1 MTGGIKLAPLMTE
14 IKVNIDG
21 FKNDMQKA
29 ATAGVKEA
37 DRISEKL
44 SSVTK
49 AGEKLSK
56 IGTAMMAG
64 LTVPLISA
72 GTAATKMAV
81 DYESSFAKVSTL
93 LDANVVN
100 YQEYKN
106 QLLDASSESKIA
118 IDEFSEAV
126 YSSISAGVDQTKAIS
141 FTTDAMKL
149 AKGGFTDGAK
159 AVDVLTTA
167 INGYNLKSS
176 DATRISDL
184 LITTQNLG
192 KTTVDELASSMG
204 TVIPVASSVNFNVN
218 ELSASYAQL
227 TKNGIATAE
236 SGTYLKAMLSELGKS
251 GSITNGTLRELTG
264 KGFAQLK
271 AEGVSTTKILQMISD
286 EAGKNGKTLKD
297 MFSSVE
303 AGSAALVLAKGS
315 GAEYNEMLQGMRSSA
330 GATQEAFDKMDAT
343 PAEQLNGAINKL
355 KNDAIKFGAA
365 FVPVVTKVSDKL
377 GEVADRFSNLSDE
390 EKENAIKWGL
400 VLAATGPVIKVVGGG
415 ITTFTKLASVIGGAS
430 KAVGSTGLTGSMTG
444 LLGIAVPVAVGV
456 AAVGT
461 ALYVMH
467 ENAQLASRKCTD
479 ASEDMSLME
488 KVLAKLKGTETHT
501 KEEMVEL
508 GYVYEDFGEN
518 ISPEFQEA
526 VEESAKKV
534 QDFNVYLREIGFDNV
549 ISQAESAEFNRRVNE
564 TCDEAIKTIQGKK
577 EEAQLGLKELF
588 IADDQVIDESEQKV
602 LDALAKS
609 SDKQIAE
616 VTTLEGEIL
625 AIKQKAVD
633 EKRALNDQEIADI
646 ESKNAR
652 IRQIELEAV
661 GGTEEELLYAKNEF
675 NARAKNLDAES
686 ASELLQEKVK
696 ARNDEIVKIK
706 ASYDTEI
713 ELLKSKLDEMNAEDR
728 KAAEEQINNLE
739 KDKQDKINKQEELYE
754 EYLAIIRENNPNL
767 MDELNKF
774 SGEVLSNAD
783 KECKERLDLYRET
796 YGDLS
801 QIQETGLYTIYN
813 KESHT
818 WNQVAAVVDEG
829 TGEITAMY
837 SNMVGASAGWSE
849 SMAKDAEKMIKKAD
863 DASDVIAQLVD
874 ANDYYVDSAGNVVQ
888 AATGIASEM
897 EQVTKKTDGSR
908 EGIVKINN
916 TPYKI
921 QVNKDGTIR
930 SLSEIKEAADNAAK
944 PRTLT
949 IKAELAA
956 GINAKAM
963 FERQQA
969 SYNFNGIDNVPYDGY
984 HAILHKN
991 ERVLTAEENKT
1002 YSNQQPVDYGTIQSI
1017 IRREVSNIVI
1027 ELNGREF
1034 ARAVRQV

>member
-56 IGTAMMAG
+56 IGTAMTAG

-106 QLLDASSESKIA
+106 QLLDASSESKTA

-251 GSITNGTLRELTG
+251 GSITDGTLRELTG

-315 GAEYNEMLQGMRSSA
+315 GAEYNEMLQGMQNSA

-400 VLAATGPVIKVVGGG
+400 VLAAAGPVIKVVGGG

-430 KAVGSTGLTGSMTG
+430 KAVTTFKT
-444 LLGIAVPVAVGV
+444 AQAAVAVGV

-461 ALYVMH
+461 ALYAMH
-467 ENAQLASRKCTD
+467 ENAQLAARKCTD

-508 GYVYEDFGEN
+508 GYVYEDFVEN

-564 TCDEAIKTIQGKK
+564 TCDETIKTIQGKK
-577 EEAQLGLKELF
+577 EEAQSGLKELF

-616 VTTLEGEIL
+616 VTTLKGEIL

-696 ARNDEIVKIK
+696 VRNDEIVKIK

-874 ANDYYVDSAGNVVQ
+874 VNDYYVDSAGNVVQ

-991 ERVLTAEENKT
+991 ERVLTAEENKA
-1002 YSNQQPVDYGTIQSI
+1002 YSTQQPVDYGTIQSI

>member
-49 AGEKLSK
+49 AGEKLST
-56 IGTAMMAG
+56 IGTAMTAG

-72 GTAATKMAV
+72 GTAATKMA
-81 DYESSFAKVSTL
+81 SSFAKVSTL

-106 QLLDASSESKIA
+106 QLLDASSESKTA

-251 GSITNGTLRELTG
+251 GSITDGTLRELTG

-315 GAEYNEMLQGMRSSA
+315 GAEYNEMLQGMQNSA

-400 VLAATGPVIKVVGGG
+400 VLAAAGPVIKVVGGG

-696 ARNDEIVKIK
+696 VRNDEIVKIK

-813 KESHT
+813 KEY
-818 WNQVAAVVDEG
+818 N
-829 TGEITAMY
+829 
-837 SNMVGASAGWSE
+837 SE
-849 SMAKDAEKMIKKAD
+849 RNCS
-863 DASDVIAQLVD
+863 
-874 ANDYYVDSAGNVVQ
+874 
-888 AATGIASEM
+888 
-897 EQVTKKTDGSR
+897 
-908 EGIVKINN
+908 
-916 TPYKI
+916 
-921 QVNKDGTIR
+921 
-930 SLSEIKEAADNAAK
+930 
-944 PRTLT
+944 
-949 IKAELAA
+949 
-956 GINAKAM
+956 
-963 FERQQA
+963 
-969 SYNFNGIDNVPYDGY
+969 
-984 HAILHKN
+984 
-991 ERVLTAEENKT
+991 
-1002 YSNQQPVDYGTIQSI
+1002 
-1017 IRREVSNIVI
+1017 
-1027 ELNGREF
+1027 
-1034 ARAVRQV
+1034 

>member
-1 MTGGIKLAPLMTE
+1 
-14 IKVNIDG
+14 
-21 FKNDMQKA
+21 MQKA

-37 DRISEKL
+37 DRISKKL

-56 IGTAMMAG
+56 VGTAMTAG

-204 TVIPVASSVNFNVN
+204 TVIPVASSVNFNIN

-251 GSITNGTLRELTG
+251 GSITDGTLRELTG

-315 GAEYNEMLQGMRSSA
+315 GAEYNEMLQGMQNSA

-400 VLAATGPVIKVVGGG
+400 VLAAAGPVIKVVGGG

-508 GYVYEDFGEN
+508 GYVYEDFVEN

-652 IRQIELEAV
+652 IRQIELGSRWWNGRGTAV
-661 GGTEEELLYAKNEF
+661 
-675 NARAKNLDAES
+675 
-686 ASELLQEKVK
+686 
-696 ARNDEIVKIK
+696 
-706 ASYDTEI
+706 
-713 ELLKSKLDEMNAEDR
+713 
-728 KAAEEQINNLE
+728 
-739 KDKQDKINKQEELYE
+739 
-754 EYLAIIRENNPNL
+754 
-767 MDELNKF
+767 
-774 SGEVLSNAD
+774 
-783 KECKERLDLYRET
+783 CKE
-796 YGDLS
+796 
-801 QIQETGLYTIYN
+801 
-813 KESHT
+813 
-818 WNQVAAVVDEG
+818 
-829 TGEITAMY
+829 
-837 SNMVGASAGWSE
+837 
-849 SMAKDAEKMIKKAD
+849 
-863 DASDVIAQLVD
+863 
-874 ANDYYVDSAGNVVQ
+874 
-888 AATGIASEM
+888 
-897 EQVTKKTDGSR
+897 
-908 EGIVKINN
+908 
-916 TPYKI
+916 
-921 QVNKDGTIR
+921 
-930 SLSEIKEAADNAAK
+930 
-944 PRTLT
+944 
-949 IKAELAA
+949 
-956 GINAKAM
+956 
-963 FERQQA
+963 
-969 SYNFNGIDNVPYDGY
+969 
-984 HAILHKN
+984 
-991 ERVLTAEENKT
+991 
-1002 YSNQQPVDYGTIQSI
+1002 
-1017 IRREVSNIVI
+1017 
-1027 ELNGREF
+1027 
-1034 ARAVRQV
+1034 

>member
-37 DRISEKL
+37 DRISKKL

-56 IGTAMMAG
+56 IGTAMTAG

-204 TVIPVASSVNFNVN
+204 TVIPVASSVNFNIN

-251 GSITNGTLRELTG
+251 GSITDGTLKELTG

-271 AEGVSTTKILQMISD
+271 VEGVSTTKILQMISD

-315 GAEYNEMLQGMRSSA
+315 GAEYNEMLQGMQNSA

-400 VLAATGPVIKVVGGG
+400 VLAAAGPVIKVAGGG

-588 IADDQVIDESEQKV
+588 IADDQVIDESEKKV

-696 ARNDEIVKIK
+696 VRNDEIVKIK

-813 KESHT
+813 KESHA

-874 ANDYYVDSAGNVVQ
+874 VNDYYVDSAGNVVQ

-991 ERVLTAEENKT
+991 ERVLTAEENKA
-1002 YSNQQPVDYGTIQSI
+1002 YSTQQPVDYGTIQSI

>member
-37 DRISEKL
+37 DRISKKL

-56 IGTAMMAG
+56 IGTAMTAG

-204 TVIPVASSVNFNVN
+204 TVIPVASSVNFNIN

-251 GSITNGTLRELTG
+251 GSITDGTLRELTG

-315 GAEYNEMLQGMRSSA
+315 GAEYNEMLQGMQNSA

-377 GEVADRFSNLSDE
+377 GEVADRFSNLSE
-390 EKENAIKWGL
+390 KEKENAIKWGL
-400 VLAATGPVIKVVGGG
+400 VLAAAGPVIKVVGGG

-479 ASEDMSLME
+479 ASEDMSLKE

-616 VTTLEGEIL
+616 VTTLKGEIL

-696 ARNDEIVKIK
+696 VRNDEIVKIK

-874 ANDYYVDSAGNVVQ
+874 VNDYYVDSAGNVVQ

-991 ERVLTAEENKT
+991 ERVLTAEENKA
-1002 YSNQQPVDYGTIQSI
+1002 YSTQQPVDYGTIQSI